1 MEWLTSTLALPSASP
16 RATMAPVLLR
26 GPTRGTFPTAASRPS
41 TTTPTTLMVTSPR
54 SHTPEL
60 LLTLRLSLLPTTLLP
75 TPLPTTLWPIPLLLP
90 TLLPLST
97 LDTAL
102 SDTDLLDTVSLDTAL
117 LDTVLSDMALLDT
130 VLLTLDKQELPQ
142 QTFKK

>member
-1 MEWLTSTLALPSASP
+1 
-16 RATMAPVLLR
+16 MAPVLLR
-26 GPTRGTFPTAASRPS
+26 APTRSTFPTAVSRPS

-60 LLTLRLSLLPTTLLP
+60 LPTLRLSPLPTTLLP
-75 TPLPTTLWPIPLLLP
+75 TPLPTTLWPTLLLLP

-102 SDTDLLDTVSLDTAL
+102 SDTDLLDTV
-117 LDTVLSDMALLDT
+117 LSDMASLDT

>member
-1 MEWLTSTLALPSASP
+1 
-16 RATMAPVLLR
+16 MAPVLLR
-26 GPTRGTFPTAASRPS
+26 APTRSTFPTAVSRPS

-60 LLTLRLSLLPTTLLP
+60 LPTLRLSLLPTTLLPTPLLLSTLLP

-90 TLLPLST
+90 TLH
-97 LDTAL
+97 TAL

-117 LDTVLSDMALLDT
+117 LDTVLSDMAS
-130 VLLTLDKQELPQ
+130 
-142 QTFKK
+142 

>member
-1 MEWLTSTLALPSASP
+1 
-16 RATMAPVLLR
+16 MAPVLLR
-26 GPTRGTFPTAASRPS
+26 APTRSTFLTAASRPS

-60 LLTLRLSLLPTTLLP
+60 LLTLRLSLLPTTLWP
-75 TPLPTTLWPIPLLLP
+75 TPLLLP

-102 SDTDLLDTVSLDTAL
+102 SDTDLLDTVSF
-117 LDTVLSDMALLDT
+117 
-130 VLLTLDKQELPQ
+130 TLDKQELPQ

>member
-1 MEWLTSTLALPSASP
+1 
-16 RATMAPVLLR
+16 MAPVLLR
-26 GPTRGTFPTAASRPS
+26 APTRSTFPTAVSRPS

-60 LLTLRLSLLPTTLLP
+60 LPTLRLSLLPTTLLPTPLLLSTLLP

-102 SDTDLLDTVSLDTAL
+102 SDTDLLDTV
-117 LDTVLSDMALLDT
+117 LSDMASLDT

-142 QTFKK
+142 QMFKK